1 MSKILL
7 VDDVELFLELEKS
20 LLVELGHELFTAM
33 SGEEVLERIETISP
47 DLMLLDLYMSGID
60 GDEVCRRLRDTKRW
74 KSLPIIMVT
83 AAGRRNE
90 IAKCLQAGCNDY
102 LTKPVNKQEL
112 TEKIQRLL
120 GNVKARKAPRE
131 TVGLPVHL
139 ECDAWSGT
147 VWARDLSRNGIFLET
162 STEFAVG
169 TVVSINLELPGDKE
183 MRLLGKV
190 ARLATAEEGGCGV
203 YIVHHEPEGVSFEP
217 DKPAAEAK
225 GAGPDLLQQ
234 QIEKLRDQKKAL
246 ESDSE
251 NLRVRI
257 RELEEENL
265 DFANQLVRTEEI
277 NNNLTNLYVASS
289 RLHSVLS
296 QDQVVEIIKE
306 IIINFVG
313 AEKFAL
319 LMRPK
324 DSSDLEFI
332 DGEGFEEG
340 EFPKLIKADDH
351 AIFQQVVNDQDIFL
365 VEGSVVEGSDDPMK
379 PMAAIPLVIHGEVTG
394 VLAIYSLLIQKEKFE
409 TIDYQL
415 FSMMAEHAATA
426 IFSSSLYEASE
437 RKRETY
443 RGVMDLLLK

>member
-33 SGEEVLERIETISP
+33 SGEEVLERIDSISP

-60 GDEVCRRLRDTKRW
+60 GDEVCRRLRKSERW

-90 IAKCLQAGCNDY
+90 IEKCLQAGCSDY
-102 LTKPVNKQEL
+102 VTKPVNKQEL
-112 TEKIQRLL
+112 TEKIQRVM

-131 TVGLPVHL
+131 SVGLPVHL

-162 STEFAVG
+162 STEFAIG
-169 TVVSINLELPGDKE
+169 TVVSINLDLPGDKE

-190 ARLATAEEGGCGV
+190 ARLATEEEGGCGI
-203 YIVHHEPEGVSFEP
+203 YIVHHEPESGSLA
-217 DKPAAEAK
+217 PASSETTDVA
-225 GAGPDLLQQ
+225 AGSELLQEQ
-234 QIEKLRDQKKAL
+234 MQKLRDQKKAL

-251 NLRVRI
+251 HLRTRI

-277 NNNLTNLYVASS
+277 NNNLTNLYIASS

-296 QDQVVEIIKE
+296 QDQVVDIIKE

-324 DSSDLEFI
+324 GSKGLEFLS
-332 DGEGFEEG
+332 GEGFAEG
-340 EFPKLIKADDH
+340 EFPKQVNVADH
-351 AIFQQVVNDQDIFL
+351 EIFRQVVDDQDIFL
-365 VEGSVVEGSDDPMK
+365 VEGSVVEGSDDPLK
-379 PMAAIPLVIHGEVTG
+379 PLAAIPLVIHGEVTG
-394 VLAIYSLLIQKEKFE
+394 VLVIYSLLVQKEKFE

-426 IFSSSLYEASE
+426 IFSSSLYEESE
-437 RKRETY
+437 RNRETY
-443 RGVMDLLLK
+443 RGVMELLLK